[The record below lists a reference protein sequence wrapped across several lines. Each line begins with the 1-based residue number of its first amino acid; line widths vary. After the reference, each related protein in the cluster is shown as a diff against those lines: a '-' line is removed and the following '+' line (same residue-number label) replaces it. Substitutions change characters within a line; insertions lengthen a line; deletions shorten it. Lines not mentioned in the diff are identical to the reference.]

1 MEELL
6 KELQTDLEE
15 ELVSELHNDSDKA
28 LLSSK
33 IKGAY
38 RTVKRKRNY
47 QEHHT
52 QEYVNLDI
60 RNMYDIIKE
69 LAMYDWNHIGAEG
82 EVSHSENGTSRSWGS
97 RNDILKEVIPFIT
110 VLQKG

>member
-6 KELQTDLEE
+6 TELQTDLEA

-28 LLSSK
+28 LLTSK

-47 QEHHT
+47 QGHHT
-52 QEYVNLDI
+52 QEFIDSDMLSL
-60 RNMYDIIKE
+60 YDIVKE
-69 LAMYDWNHIGAEG
+69 LAMYDWNHIGAES
-82 EVSHSENGTSRSWGS
+82 EVSHSENGINRTWNS
-97 RNDILKEVIPFIT
+97 RNDILVDVIPFAT
-110 VLQKG
+110 VL